1 MGLWG
6 TETELWWKALRVNRA
21 EQGTK
26 GTGQEGRENLERNVK
41 TEKVVWVGLEGI

>member
-6 TETELWWKALRVNRA
+6 TERELWWKALRVNRA

-26 GTGQEGRENLERNVK
+26 GIGQEGIK
-41 TEKVVWVGLEGI
+41 YYIGIINYDLGGIKE